1 MDLYQE
7 FIHKSRYARYIPE
20 LKRRENWEETV
31 DRYMEFMAQH
41 IQDECE
47 YDLSTKMYNEL
58 RNAIVN
64 MEIMPSMRALMTAG
78 PALARDNV
86 AGYNCAYVPIDD
98 RKVFDEIMYILLCGT
113 GVGFSVE
120 RQYTSKLPTVPAEF
134 YPASATIHVADSKIG
149 WASALRKFIAM
160 LYDGQVPEVDY
171 SRIREAGAPL
181 RTFGGRASGPEPLQD
196 LMEFVYTTF
205 DHAKGRQL
213 NDLECHDIVCKIAEV
228 VVCGGVRR
236 SALISLSNL
245 QSERLRG
252 AKQGTWYYADPQRAL
267 SNNSVCYT
275 ETPDTGVFLREWT
288 ALYESKSGE
297 RGIFS
302 RRVAEQELPERREGG
317 HEWGTNPCSEIILRP
332 RQFCNLTEAIVRE
345 DDTIDD
351 IKRKVKLAT
360 VLGTFQSTLTSFRY
374 LSARWKANCE
384 AERLLGVSLTGIQ
397 DNARLGVQAVGGGDS
412 ESTEARTRYSS
423 LHSCLEELRDH
434 AIETNARWA
443 KSLNIEPS
451 AAITCVKPS
460 GTVSQLTNSS
470 SGIHPR
476 YAPYYIRRVRQSK
489 DDPISQALIDA
500 GVPHETDV
508 TNEGAWVF
516 AFPIRSPSAS
526 RNVQDVEAIDQLQHW
541 QVFNEA
547 YCEHKPSVSIYVRE
561 DEWVAV
567 GAWVYANFDA
577 ISGVSFFPVDE
588 HSYRQAPYQS
598 ITEEE
603 YKELAKALPKS
614 IDWDTIEED
623 RDETTS
629 SQELACAAGA
639 CEL

>member
-1 MDLYQE
+1 MMDLYQE
-7 FIHKSRYARYIPE
+7 FIHKSRYARYLPE
-20 LKRRENWEETV
+20 HKRRETWAETV
-31 DRYMEFMAQH
+31 DRYMLFMTDH
-41 IQDECE
+41 LYENED
-47 YDLSTKMYNEL
+47 YKLSEKTYNEL
-58 RNAIVN
+58 RDAIYN
-64 MEIMPSMRALMTAG
+64 MDIMPSMRAMMTAG

-120 RQYTSKLPTVPAEF
+120 REYVSKLPEIPSEF
-134 YPASATIHVADSKIG
+134 YPAEATLYVADSKIG
-149 WASALRKFIAM
+149 WASALRKFIAL

-171 SRIREAGAPL
+171 GRIRPSGSPL
-181 RTFGGRASGPEPLQD
+181 KTFGGRASGPEPLQE
-196 LMEFVYTTF
+196 LLGFVFDTF
-205 DHAKGRQL
+205 KGAQGRQL
-213 NDLECHDIVCKIAEV
+213 NDLECHDIVCKIAES

-236 SALISLSNL
+236 SALLSLSNL

-275 ETPDTGVFLREWT
+275 ETPDVGVFLREWT

-302 RRVAEQELPERREGG
+302 RAVAEQELPERREPG

-332 RQFCNLTEAIVRE
+332 RQFCNLTEVVARE
-345 DDTIDD
+345 TDTIED
-351 IKRKVKLAT
+351 IRKKIRLAT
-360 VLGTFQSTLTSFRY
+360 ILGTIQSTLTSFRY
-374 LSARWKANCE
+374 LSAKWKANCE
-384 AERLLGVSLTGIQ
+384 DERLLGVSITGIR
-397 DNARLGVQAVGGGDS
+397 DCPVLNNLHNNG
-412 ESTEARTRYSS
+412 TETDKLSVS
-423 LHSCLEELRDH
+423 LRGLKDE
-434 AIETNARWA
+434 AIATNVRWA
-443 KSLNIEPS
+443 KSIGIQPS
-451 AAITCVKPS
+451 TAVTCVKPS

-489 DDPISQALIDA
+489 TDPISQALIDA
-500 GVPHETDV
+500 GVPYETDV
-508 TNEGAWVF
+508 TNGTQWVF
-516 AFPIRSPSAS
+516 SFPIRSPDRCVS
-526 RNVQDVEAIDQLQHW
+526 VGDLGAIEQLEQW
-541 QVFNEA
+541 KTFNDY

-561 DEWVAV
+561 HEWLAV
-567 GAWVYANFDA
+567 GAWVYENFDA

-588 HSYRQAPYQS
+588 HTYRQAPYQS
-598 ITEEE
+598 ITEAEW
-603 YKELAKALPKS
+603 KELVDVLPES
-614 IDWDTIEED
+614 IDWNSIEED
-623 RDETTS
+623 HDATIS